1 MAAKSLALI
10 DAMHSAAKAAR
21 PITVRGI
28 AYKLFTAGLI
38 PSMDRGE
45 TNKVSR
51 LLTQARERG
60 LIPWE
65 WIVDETRELER
76 KASWS
81 DPAEYVEAGSRS
93 YRRDYWD
100 QQPERVEVWSEKGT
114 VRGVLASVLDRYGVG
129 FRVMHGYTSATTI
142 NDVAGDCDG
151 RLLVALYCGDYDPS
165 GM

>member
-1 MAAKSLALI
+1 MTEYFEASPKKGRGMAAKSLALI

-28 AYKLFTAGLI
+28 VYKLFTAGLI

-81 DPAEYVEAGSRS
+81 DPAEYVEAVSRS
-93 YRRDYWD
+93 YRR
-100 QQPERVEVWSEKGT
+100 
-114 VRGVLASVLDRYGVG
+114 
-129 FRVMHGYTSATTI
+129 
-142 NDVAGDCDG
+142 
-151 RLLVALYCGDYDPS
+151 
-165 GM
+165 